1 MILVSESANPATNP
15 ASYRILKKL
24 SYLVSARWLRE
35 AFQAVFLIY
44 LARQSTTTYGEF
56 MLALSLGKILMT
68 FSEFGLNL
76 SLVGSLTRGGQD
88 SREALGQVMVLKTAL
103 LSVAILGALGFLDW
117 QDYHQPL
124 RKIMLIIGAGVG
136 MEALTSTFFVA
147 LQVEGRQDQE
157 GIVKTV
163 AAGLGFGYGMA
174 ALILGASP
182 LVVAFFKPLE
192 ALANLAGGL
201 IFTRGHWRWQWPDWR
216 GLADTARLGLVFAFM
231 QVAAILYNHANIFF
245 LQRYGGPEQVAQY
258 NATWQMVDGFSVVVS
273 FLLLQSIMFPLF
285 VKLWEVDRQEVSRL
299 ARVAARWLLT
309 VSLVLM
315 FVLYCER
322 DRLILLIYGPHY
334 QEAVWLQQYLVIT
347 ISFAFLHNLAAFLMM
362 TMRRERL
369 LLIFYLGG
377 LLFNLL
383 WCSQIM
389 PVMPLLGAAL
399 AIILTKAFVGSLTI
413 TYIHRRVGLF
423 TQSTLSPLLVA
434 LVIGTLLYVA
444 TKAYLL
450 RIPAE
455 ALGLA
460 PLLIL
465 AGYWWRKQPRKS

>member
-1 MILVSESANPATNP
+1 
-15 ASYRILKKL
+15 
-24 SYLVSARWLRE
+24 
-35 AFQAVFLIY
+35 
-44 LARQSTTTYGEF
+44 
-56 MLALSLGKILMT
+56 
-68 FSEFGLNL
+68 
-76 SLVGSLTRGGQD
+76 
-88 SREALGQVMVLKTAL
+88 
-103 LSVAILGALGFLDW
+103 
-117 QDYHQPL
+117 
-124 RKIMLIIGAGVG
+124 
-136 MEALTSTFFVA
+136 
-147 LQVEGRQDQE
+147 
-157 GIVKTV
+157 
-163 AAGLGFGYGMA
+163 
-174 ALILGASP
+174 
-182 LVVAFFKPLE
+182 
-192 ALANLAGGL
+192 
-201 IFTRGHWRWQWPDWR
+201 
-216 GLADTARLGLVFAFM
+216 
-231 QVAAILYNHANIFF
+231 
-245 LQRYGGPEQVAQY
+245 
-258 NATWQMVDGFSVVVS
+258 
-273 FLLLQSIMFPLF
+273 
-285 VKLWEVDRQEVSRL
+285 
-299 ARVAARWLLT
+299 
-309 VSLVLM
+309 M